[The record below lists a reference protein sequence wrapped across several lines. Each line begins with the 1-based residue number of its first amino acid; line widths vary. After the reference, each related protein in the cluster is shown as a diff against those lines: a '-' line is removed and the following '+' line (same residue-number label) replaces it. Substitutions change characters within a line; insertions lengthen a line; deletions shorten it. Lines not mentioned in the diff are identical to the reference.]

1 MKTKSLFL
9 LIPLLLS
16 GCDQTVVKEIGIE
29 ELSENLNNPEYII
42 IDTRPDSLYF
52 GFKDKGAARG
62 GHIKGAMQFTTG
74 WLDFIDENKFD
85 TFVEEKGISKEKP
98 RYFTTVIRIHWNV
111 LLPNLLPKVFRS
123 GHLNPLSSTAILIC
137 RWINTRIIF

>member
-85 TFVEEKGISKEKP
+85 TFTKTGDI
-98 RYFTTVIRIHWNV
+98 
-111 LLPNLLPKVFRS
+111 
-123 GHLNPLSSTAILIC
+123 
-137 RWINTRIIF
+137 